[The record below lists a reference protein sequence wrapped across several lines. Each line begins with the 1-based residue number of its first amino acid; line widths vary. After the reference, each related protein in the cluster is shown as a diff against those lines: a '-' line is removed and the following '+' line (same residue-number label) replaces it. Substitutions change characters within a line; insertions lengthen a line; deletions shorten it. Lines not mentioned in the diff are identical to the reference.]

1 MEDEMITIVNDLILF
16 ANKNKCILIKLN
28 IDLHKDLIE
37 AEMYHRKTGEKYVLH
52 YNGTDWE
59 NN

>member
-1 MEDEMITIVNDLILF
+1 MEDEMITIINDLIIF
-16 ANKNKCILIKLN
+16 ANKNKCTLIKLN
-28 IDLHKDLIE
+28 IDLHNDLIE

-52 YNGTDWE
+52 YNGADWE